1 MHAIPAILATAGRG
15 GRGLAGSV
23 NDVSVWRKI
32 ARYAAT
38 CPSPHN
44 TQPFRLKVL
53 SAYEAEVLFLPRR
66 GLPVADPKGRFT
78 WVTAGI
84 FVEICAIAAHG
95 LGFELTHRESFE
107 PMYPGGDTETP
118 QVLSHL
124 RLVPETSPTENFD
137 PALILARHTSRLPYD
152 GSPIPRELI
161 AEMQAEALRAGHR
174 FEARNDKASIDWVI
188 ELNRQALFHD
198 MEDVA
203 IREELVRWLR
213 FGRHEEDITHDGLSS
228 RCLGFPSGLLR
239 SFFTRPRFW
248 TLPGIKQAIG
258 WLYGTGMKGVGT
270 IGWLRGPYGRES
282 DWMAAGHLMLRL
294 WLIVTRHGYY
304 WHPYG
309 SVITSDSARGNM
321 IEYLRLEAES
331 DADFVWLLLRL
342 GRSQAPPLSYRLPAE
357 EIILCA

>member
-1 MHAIPAILATAGRG
+1 MHSIPAILAPAGVE
-15 GRGLAGSV
+15 GRGLAGTV
-23 NDVSVWRKI
+23 DGVSVWRNI

-53 SAYEAEVLFLPRR
+53 SADEAEVVFVPRR

-84 FVEICAIAAHG
+84 FVEICTIAAHG
-95 LGFELTHRESFE
+95 LGFELAHRESFE
-107 PMYPGGDTETP
+107 PMYRDGDTETP
-118 QVLSHL
+118 QVVSRL
-124 RLVPETSPTENFD
+124 RLMPATGPLEDFD

-152 GSPIPRELI
+152 GRPIPRDLI

-174 FEARNDKASIDWVI
+174 FEARSDKASIDWVI

-198 MEDVA
+198 MENDA
-203 IREELVRWLR
+203 IRKELVRWLR
-213 FGRHEEDITHDGLSS
+213 FGRHEEDITRDGLSS
-228 RCLGFPSGLLR
+228 RCLGFPGSLLR

-258 WLYGTGMKGVGT
+258 WLYGTSMKGVGT
-270 IGWLRGPYGRES
+270 IGWLRGPYASEC

-294 WLIVTRHGYY
+294 WLTVTSHGYY

-321 IEYLRLEAES
+321 IEYLGLAAES

-342 GRSQAPPLSYRLPAE
+342 GKSDAPPLSYRLPVE
-357 EIILCA
+357 EIMLCA